1 MATSSKSGKDKS
13 FVEKLVDIVH
23 SAGQKSAA
31 GDMTETI
38 FQRQK
43 AATDAAIEAGSN
55 GEDSDE
61 AYQKRLKGKK

>member
-1 MATSSKSGKDKS
+1 MATQKPKEKS
-13 FVEKLVDIVH
+13 FTEKLVDIIH

-31 GDMTETI
+31 DDMTETI

-43 AATDAAIEAGSN
+43 AATDAGVSAAEN
-55 GEDSDE
+55 GEDAND